1 MFGSLVIL
9 AILPIVDVSRIRSAQ
24 FRPAMKLFFWFFV
37 VNFILLMFVG
47 SQHPVSPYVEIGQFS
62 TAFYFSYFLIII
74 PLIGIIENTLLD
86 LATKN
91 EKSN

>member
-1 MFGSLVIL
+1 MFI
-9 AILPIVDVSRIRSAQ
+9 
-24 FRPAMKLFFWFFV
+24 
-37 VNFILLMFVG
+37 G